1 MCPVSDAV
9 FIHGGQSL
17 EARVPLGNF
26 KIKYAAG
33 YEWCGVKE
41 MFGPETIFSEAQ
53 DVFPFKRSFTRDGYT
68 TSHWTVELILRPGGN
83 LRTKTLPR
91 EAF

>member
-1 MCPVSDAV
+1 MLF

-33 YEWCGVKE
+33 YEWCGAKE
-41 MFGPETIFSEAQ
+41 KFGPETILSEAR